1 MSGQKVIK
9 FKWFWD
15 DADHVIESW
24 LRDMARQGLHLKR
37 VSCLRTV
44 FVFERGE
51 PADVTYRV
59 DFLLVRADP
68 HYLQLFADA
77 GWEHVDQLLGWQYW
91 RAPTRTGRATEIFT
105 DVASM
110 IKKYQRLLWLFLI
123 SWLPMALITPF
134 KLGRGFDQSPAM
146 LWALAGVAG
155 VTLYAVARLLLRI
168 RALRAQAPP

>member
-1 MSGQKVIK
+1 MSGQKVTK

-15 DADHVIESW
+15 DADHAIESW
-24 LRDMARQGLHLKR
+24 LQDMARQGLHLKR

-44 FVFERGE
+44 FVFERGA
-51 PADVTYRV
+51 PLDVTYRV

-91 RAPTRTGRATEIFT
+91 RAPTRAGRATEIFT
-105 DVASM
+105 DIPSM

-123 SWLPMALITPF
+123 AWLPLALIMP
-134 KLGRGFDQSPAM
+134 LNHGRGFDQSPTM
-146 LWALAGVAG
+146 IGALAGLAG
-155 VTLYAVARLLLRI
+155 LTVYAVVRLLLRI
-168 RALRAQAPP
+168 RTLRAQAPS